1 MIETITKAAILISF
15 IFCGYILKQ
24 IGLFGR
30 DAFATIS
37 AIVFN
42 ITLPAA
48 IIVNLNGIQFASNY
62 LLISVLAIVFNLIL
76 VGVGYLAGRTKEE
89 KVFYMLNL
97 NGYNIGNFALPF
109 VSYFFDSA
117 AVLVVCIFDA
127 GNSLMCLGGAYGIAS
142 CVQGQKGENMGKLLG
157 KTIFSSVPVLTY
169 LCMLTLSFASVQLP
183 TPVMDWL
190 KIPASANTF
199 LSMLMIGV
207 ALGLSL
213 KKKYL
218 HMIYTDIG
226 LRLGVSVIFVV
237 GIYLFLDYS
246 MAIKKVL
253 MILSFAP
260 IAGMACYYTAKLKG
274 KIEVAACVNS
284 FYMLA
289 SVVVMSVMII
299 ISSQM

>member
-1 MIETITKAAILISF
+1 MIETITKAAILVSF
-15 IFCGYILKQ
+15 IFCGYTLKK
-24 IGLFGR
+24 IGLFGQ

-37 AIVFN
+37 TIVFN

-48 IIVNLNGIQFASNY
+48 IIVNLNGIHFASNY
-62 LLISVLAIVFNLIL
+62 LLISILAIIFNLIL
-76 VGVGYLAGRTKEE
+76 VGAGYCAGRTKEE

-117 AVLVVCIFDA
+117 AVLIVCIFDA
-127 GNSLMCLGGAYGIAS
+127 GNSLMCLGGAYGLAS
-142 CVQGQKGENMGKLLG
+142 CVQGQKGENMGKLLC

-169 LCMLTLSFASVQLP
+169 ICMITLSLLSIQLP
-183 TPVMDWL
+183 APLMDWL

-218 HMIYTDIG
+218 HMIYTNIG
-226 LRLGVSVIFVV
+226 LRLGISIVLAA
-237 GIYLFLDYS
+237 GIYFFLDYD

-284 FYMLA
+284 FYILL
-289 SVVVMSVMII
+289 SVVVMSTMII
-299 ISSQM
+299 ILSQV